1 VMELQG
7 QERLRT
13 WMIYHLM
20 EPKFDNPNSLM
31 PNTGL
36 SRAEATLISDY
47 LLQAGQKTFL
57 EKAKATII
65 RHLPTVILPRHLF
78 FALGIGLMVGAVF
91 SAALITVIRW
101 RLGSRK

>member
-1 VMELQG
+1 
-7 QERLRT
+7 
-13 WMIYHLM
+13 
-20 EPKFDNPNSLM
+20 M

-36 SRAEATLISDY
+36 SRAEATLITDY

-57 EKAKATII
+57 EKGKATII
-65 RHLPTVILPRHLF
+65 RHLPAVILPRHLF